1 MSQKREVRVVTS
13 TRKLRSR
20 VWAHR
25 QLYLFLA
32 LPVCYLLLFNYVP
45 MAGIQIAFRKYKIL
59 GGIWG
64 SPWIGWDNFTRFF
77 SSYMFERVV
86 VNTLTLSFYGLL
98 AGFPLPIIFALCLNV
113 MRNQRFK
120 KAVQLV
126 TYAPHFIST
135 TVLVGML
142 MALLNSRNGLY
153 GSLAYALT
161 GTYPVDLFSS
171 ADNFKHLYVWSGIWQ
186 SMGWNAIIYIAA
198 LSGVDMELHEA
209 AQIDGASRF
218 QRVINIDLMSIL
230 PTASIMLILSAGN
243 IMSVGFE
250 KVYLMQND
258 INLRASEI
266 ISTYVYKVGLTGSTD
281 FSYSTAIGLFNSVV
295 NMLMLVLVNAITR
308 RLSSTSLF

>member
-1 MSQKREVRVVTS
+1 MIRPMATPMTRRKRL
-13 TRKLRSR
+13 LRR
-20 VWAHR
+20 IYDHR
-25 QLYLFLA
+25 QLYLFLL
-32 LPVCYLLLFNYVP
+32 LPVVYLIIFSYIP
-45 MAGIQIAFRKYKIL
+45 MAGVQIAFRKYKIT
-59 GGIWG
+59 GGIWN
-64 SPWIGWDNFTRFF
+64 SPWIGFDNFTRFF
-77 SSYMFERVV
+77 SSYMFERVIT
-86 VNTLTLSFYGLL
+86 NTLTLSFYGLI
-98 AGFPLPIIFALCLNV
+98 AGFPLPILFALCLNV

-142 MALLNSRNGLY
+142 MAVLNPRNGLY
-153 GSLAYALT
+153 GTLYFALT
-161 GTYPVDLFSS
+161 GSYPMDLFSS
-171 ADNFKHLYVWSGIWQ
+171 ADAFKHLYVWSDIWQ

-218 QRVINIDLMSIL
+218 QRMIHIDLMSIL

-266 ISTYVYKVGLTGSTD
+266 ISTYVYKVGLTGTTD

-295 NMLMLVLVNAITR
+295 NMLILLLVNGVTR
-308 RLSSTSLF
+308 RLSGSGLF